1 MELKEKLEYIA
12 VHYGLEL
19 QLIKLG
25 EEISELTAEVCKAM
39 LRRSVDDIRGR
50 RLPVSLVWE
59 LADVEVMIRQI
70 KYLAGLDEVVENVM
84 RTKVDRQ
91 LERIKEDGGNE
102 KV

>member
-39 LRRSVDDIRGR
+39 LRRSRSGR
-50 RLPVSLVWE
+50 PS
-59 LADVEVMIRQI
+59 
-70 KYLAGLDEVVENVM
+70 
-84 RTKVDRQ
+84 RTW
-91 LERIKEDGGNE
+91 
-102 KV
+102 